1 MAEGIMRKKI
11 QERNVIFEVDSAG
24 TSNYH
29 VGDAPDKRAIN
40 KMKKYNADISTLRGR
55 QFTVNDFDEFQLIL
69 TMDESNYQNVI
80 KLARNEEDKKR
91 VQMILN
97 FVNPESNQSVP
108 DPYYGTDADFEEV
121 YHMLNNACEKILNK
135 YLPVR

>member
-1 MAEGIMRKKI
+1 MRKKI